1 MSIRHRLGA
10 AIAALALFA
19 TAIAG
24 SQAATTGNATV
35 QINTQPGAGLTA
47 SITGT
52 SFGSIPYSFTDS
64 APLPGSLTITALDTR
79 GTAAGWNIVLSA
91 TDFTG
96 TVAGHSIPVN
106 QLSLGTGVISRTAGA
121 PSTGQTSVALNPVA
135 TTPAKIWSA
144 NVGSGDGD
152 YSNAVP
158 ASLVVPGGTLV
169 DSYTS
174 VVTVAITSG
183 P

>member
-10 AIAALALFA
+10 AIGALALFA
-19 TAIAG
+19 TALAG
-24 SQAATTGNATV
+24 SQAAGTSDSATV
-35 QINTQPGAGLTA
+35 NITTQPGAGLTA

-52 SFGSIPYSFTDS
+52 SFGSIPYSFSNS
-64 APLPGSLTITALDTR
+64 APLSGSLTLTALDTR

-91 TDFTG
+91 TDFDGAAT
-96 TVAGHSIPVN
+96 TDFIPVG
-106 QLSLGTGVISRTAGA
+106 QLALTPGAITTIAG
-121 PSTGQTSVALNPVA
+121 PSTGQTTFPLAPVSTSA
-135 TTPAKIWSA
+135 AKIWNAAS
-144 NVGSGDGD
+144 GSGDGS
-152 YSNAVP
+152 YSLAVP